1 MKRCFYGCKERFPS
15 FDVALRANLRT
26 CGKLPTTYAKPPETA
41 SDPLGFHAGTG
52 QPQADQPVVITEP
65 TTSRAVTDSE
75 HIIEALAEGRNK
87 RVRKLLARLH
97 PAKIAALIERLDEER
112 RDALWQQVDAALE
125 ERILPHLRAEP
136 RTQLRELDRQDADP
150 AALLDSEALQAP
162 THSVQGHLQ
171 AVREALGEGRLKRV
185 GKLLHRTHPAKVAGL
200 LEALPPDERRA
211 VWSMVETER
220 AGKVLTF
227 LHEEICAAMAQDLDP
242 DDLAASVQ
250 FLELDDLVDLIQS
263 LPTEIGARLLAATG
277 GSRRQQLEDLLSYP
291 EDSAGGLMNAD
302 PIEVRADVRVGTVLR
317 YLRLLDELP
326 PQTDLLM
333 VVNRDGRYQGGLRLS
348 SLVTADTHERVSDLM
363 VTDVVGIP
371 VDMPAAEVAQMFE
384 DLDLLSAPVVDDH
397 QRLVGRITVDD
408 VVDRIRE
415 EADRSV
421 MQMAGLNQEADMF
434 GPVLAGSRSRAVW
447 LGINLVTALLAAA
460 VIGRFEATLEQLVAL
475 AVLMPIVAS
484 MGGIAGSQ
492 TLTLVIRGL
501 ALGQI
506 QKGNLRLLFSREMG
520 ISAINGVLWAA
531 VIGLLVF
538 AWFGSAMLG
547 GIIGAAILI
556 NLLCAAAAGLG
567 IPLML
572 RRLHIDPALAGGVI
586 LTTVTDVMGFFA
598 FLGLA

>member
-1 MKRCFYGCKERFPS
+1 VTEE
-15 FDVALRANLRT
+15 
-26 CGKLPTTYAKPPETA
+26 TT
-41 SDPLGFHAGTG
+41 F
-52 QPQADQPVVITEP
+52 
-65 TTSRAVTDSE
+65 SRAVTDSE
-75 HIIEALAEGRNK
+75 LIIEALAEGKNK

-112 RDALWQQVDAALE
+112 RTALWQQVDVELE

-136 RTQLRELDRQDADP
+136 RKQLRELDQEDSVP
-150 AALLDSEALQAP
+150 VALLDDAVSQASKHSE
-162 THSVQGHLQ
+162 QGHLQ

-200 LEALPPDERRA
+200 LEALPPDERRS

-220 AGKVLTF
+220 AGRVLTF
-227 LHEEICAAMAQDLDP
+227 LHEEICAALAQELDP

-250 FLELDDLVDLIQS
+250 FLELDDLVDLIQV
-263 LPTEIGARLLAATG
+263 LPGEIGARLLAATG
-277 GSRRQQLEDLLSYP
+277 GRRRQQLEALLSYP

-302 PIEVRADVRVGTVLR
+302 PIEVRSDVRVGTVMR

-326 PQTDLLM
+326 PQTDMLM
-333 VVNRDGRYQGGLRLS
+333 VVGREGFYEGGLRLS
-348 SLVTADTHERVSDLM
+348 ALVTADTHERVSDLM
-363 VTDVVGIP
+363 QSDVAGIP
-371 VDMPAAEVAQMFE
+371 VDMPAAEVAQLFE
-384 DLDLLSAPVVDDH
+384 DLDLLSAPVVDADL
-397 QRLVGRITVDD
+397 RLVGRITVDD

-421 MQMAGLNQEADMF
+421 MQMAGLNQEADTF
-434 GPVLAGSRSRAVW
+434 GPILAGSRSRAVW
-447 LGINLVTALLAAA
+447 LGINLITALLAAA
-460 VIGRFEATLEQLVAL
+460 VISRFEATLQQLVAL

-506 QKGNLRLLFSREMG
+506 QKGNMRLLFTREMG
-520 ISAINGVLWAA
+520 ISVINGLLWAV

-538 AWFGSAMLG
+538 TWFDSAMLG
-547 GIIGAAILI
+547 AIIGAAILV

-567 IPLML
+567 IPLL
-572 RRLHIDPALAGGVI
+572 LHRLGIDPALAGGVI

-598 FLGLA
+598 FLGLATIWLH

>member
-1 MKRCFYGCKERFPS
+1 
-15 FDVALRANLRT
+15 
-26 CGKLPTTYAKPPETA
+26 
-41 SDPLGFHAGTG
+41 
-52 QPQADQPVVITEP
+52 
-65 TTSRAVTDSE
+65 
-75 HIIEALAEGRNK
+75 
-87 RVRKLLARLH
+87 
-97 PAKIAALIERLDEER
+97 
-112 RDALWQQVDAALE
+112 
-125 ERILPHLRAEP
+125 
-136 RTQLRELDRQDADP
+136 
-150 AALLDSEALQAP
+150 
-162 THSVQGHLQ
+162 
-171 AVREALGEGRLKRV
+171 
-185 GKLLHRTHPAKVAGL
+185 
-200 LEALPPDERRA
+200 
-211 VWSMVETER
+211 MVETER

-227 LHEEICAAMAQDLDP
+227 LHEEICAALAQDLDP

-250 FLELDDLVDLIQS
+250 YLELDDLVDLIQS
-263 LPTEIGARLLAATG
+263 LPSETGARLLAATG
-277 GSRRQQLEDLLSYP
+277 GSRRQQLEALLSYP

-302 PIEVRADVRVGTVLR
+302 PIEVRADVRVSTVRR

-326 PQTDLLM
+326 PQTDMLM

-363 VTDVVGIP
+363 ATDVVGIP
-371 VDMPAAEVAQMFE
+371 VDMPAAEVAQLFE
-384 DLDLLSAPVVDDH
+384 DLDLLSAPVVDAD

-447 LGINLVTALLAAA
+447 LGINLVTALMAAA
-460 VIGRFEATLEQLVAL
+460 VISRFEATLEQLVAL

-506 QKGNLRLLFSREMG
+506 QRGNLRLMFSREMG
-520 ISAINGVLWAA
+520 ISAINGVLWAV

-567 IPLML
+567 IPLL
-572 RRLHIDPALAGGVI
+572 LHRLGIDPALAGGVI

-598 FLGLA
+598 FLGLATLWLR

>member
-1 MKRCFYGCKERFPS
+1 MNSEH
-15 FDVALRANLRT
+15 
-26 CGKLPTTYAKPPETA
+26 TT
-41 SDPLGFHAGTG
+41 H
-52 QPQADQPVVITEP
+52 QP
-65 TTSRAVTDSE
+65 RAVTDSE
-75 HIIEALAEGRNK
+75 HIIQALAEGKNK

-97 PAKIAALIERLDEER
+97 PAKIAALIERLDGER
-112 RDALWQQVDAALE
+112 RDALWQQVDGALE
-125 ERILPHLRAEP
+125 QRILPHLRAEP
-136 RTQLRELDRQDADP
+136 RKQLRELDLEDAEPVGLVDGD
-150 AALLDSEALQAP
+150 ALPVQP
-162 THSVQGHLQ
+162 HNVQGHLQ
-171 AVREALGEGRLKRV
+171 AVREALAEGRLKRV

-227 LHEEICAAMAQDLDP
+227 LHEEICAALAQDLDP

-250 FLELDDLVDLIQS
+250 TLALDDLVDLIQS
-263 LPTEIGARLLAATG
+263 LPSEIGARLMAATG
-277 GSRRQQLEDLLSYP
+277 GSRRQQLEALLSHP

-326 PQTDLLM
+326 PQTDMLM
-333 VVNRDGRYQGGLRLS
+333 VVNREGIYQGGLRLS
-348 SLVTADTHERVSDLM
+348 SLVTADIHTRVSDLM
-363 VTDVVGIP
+363 HTDVTGIP
-371 VDMPAAEVAQMFE
+371 VDMPAAEVAQLFE
-384 DLDLLSAPVVDDH
+384 DLDLLSAPVVDADH
-397 QRLVGRITVDD
+397 RLVGRITVDD

-434 GPVLAGSRSRAVW
+434 GPVWAGSRSRALW
-447 LGINLVTALLAAA
+447 LGINLLTALLAAA
-460 VIGRFEATLEQLVAL
+460 VISRFEATLEQLVAL

-501 ALGQI
+501 ALGQV

-520 ISAINGVLWAA
+520 ISAINGLLWAV
-531 VIGLLVF
+531 VIGALVF
-538 AWFGSAMLG
+538 AWFGSPMLG

-556 NLLCAAAAGLG
+556 NLLSAALAGVG
-567 IPLML
+567 IPLL
-572 RRLHIDPALAGGVI
+572 LHRMGIDPALAGSVI

-598 FLGLA
+598 FLGLATLWLL

>member
-1 MKRCFYGCKERFPS
+1 MAVRLDGQCRPA
-15 FDVALRANLRT
+15 ALSGECQVSAET
-26 CGKLPTTYAKPPETA
+26 TA
-41 SDPLGFHAGTG
+41 SP
-52 QPQADQPVVITEP
+52 
-65 TTSRAVTDSE
+65 RAVTDSE

-112 RDALWQQVDAALE
+112 RDALWQQVDSGLE

-136 RTQLRELDRQDADP
+136 RNQLRERDQQDA
-150 AALLDSEALQAP
+150 LSEGDVAQTQANP
-162 THSVQGHLQ
+162 VQGHLQ
-171 AVREALGEGRLKRV
+171 AVREALAEGRLKRV

-220 AGKVLTF
+220 AGKVLTY
-227 LHEEICAAMAQDLDP
+227 LHEEICAALAQDLDP

-250 FLELDDLVDLIQS
+250 HLALDDLVDLIQS
-263 LPTEIGARLLAATG
+263 LPGEIGGRMLASARGA
-277 GSRRQQLEDLLSYP
+277 RRKQLEALLSYP

-302 PIEVRADVRVGTVLR
+302 PIAVRADVRVGTVLR
-317 YLRLLDELP
+317 YLRLLEELP
-326 PQTDLLM
+326 PQTDMLM
-333 VVNRDGRYQGGLRLS
+333 VVNRDGRYEGSLRLS
-348 SLVTADTHERVSDLM
+348 ALVTADTHEKVSDLM
-363 VTDVVGIP
+363 HTDVAGIL
-371 VDMPAAEVAQMFE
+371 VDMPAAEVAQLFE
-384 DLDLLSAPVVDDH
+384 DLDLLSAPVVNAD

-460 VIGRFEATLEQLVAL
+460 VISRFEATLAQLVAL

-538 AWFGSAMLG
+538 GWFGNAMLG

-567 IPLML
+567 IPLL
-572 RRLHIDPALAGGVI
+572 LHRLKIDPALAGGVI

-598 FLGLA
+598 FLGLATLWLA

>member
-1 MKRCFYGCKERFPS
+1 MTAEPS
-15 FDVALRANLRT
+15 A
-26 CGKLPTTYAKPPETA
+26 
-41 SDPLGFHAGTG
+41 
-52 QPQADQPVVITEP
+52 
-65 TTSRAVTDSE
+65 SRAVTDSE

-125 ERILPHLRAEP
+125 ERISPHLRAEP
-136 RTQLRELDRQDADP
+136 RNQLRELDQKDALSDGDERVQDNP
-150 AALLDSEALQAP
+150 
-162 THSVQGHLQ
+162 VQGHLQ
-171 AVREALGEGRLKRV
+171 AVREALADGRLKRV

-200 LEALPPDERRA
+200 LEALPPGERRA
-211 VWSMVETER
+211 VWSMVDTDR

-227 LHEEICAAMAQDLDP
+227 LHEEICAALAQELDP

-250 FLELDDLVDLIQS
+250 HLALDDLVDLIQS
-263 LPTEIGARLLAATG
+263 LPGEIGARLMASAQG
-277 GSRRQQLEDLLSYP
+277 ARRAQLEALLSYP

-302 PIEVRADVRVGTVLR
+302 PIAVRADVRVGTVLR

-326 PQTDLLM
+326 PQTDMLM
-333 VVNRDGRYQGGLRLS
+333 VVNREGQYQGGLRLS
-348 SLVTADTHERVSDLM
+348 ALVTADTHERVSDLM
-363 VTDVVGIP
+363 QTEVAGIA
-371 VDMPAAEVAQMFE
+371 VDMPGAEVAQLFE
-384 DLDLLSAPVVDDH
+384 DLDLLSAPVVDTER
-397 QRLVGRITVDD
+397 RLVGRITVDD

-460 VIGRFEATLEQLVAL
+460 VIGRFEATLAQLVAL

-567 IPLML
+567 IPLL
-572 RRLHIDPALAGGVI
+572 LHRLKIDPALAGGVI

-598 FLGLA
+598 FLGLATLWLR